1 MHLADN
7 EFFEQY
13 KRLDKLCSEMY
24 GCQKGVGE
32 YISEM
37 ENKGYQGKL
46 RISSWETDY
55 RLLYRA
61 RRVRNQIA
69 HGTEE
74 YQISDPED
82 LAFVKDFY
90 DRIFTSQDPLTLL
103 RKSIEESE
111 RRQQELKR
119 RQTQPQSQPPVRYPS
134 RPLPKRKSNKW
145 IGFAVAAGILALV
158 ILFYCFNR

>member
-1 MHLADN
+1 MADKD
-7 EFFEQY
+7 FLEQY

-24 GCQKGVGE
+24 GCQKGVSE

-111 RRQQELKR
+111 RRQQP
-119 RQTQPQSQPPVRYPS
+119 QSQSQPPVRYPS

-145 IGFAVAAGILALV
+145 IGFAVAAGLLALV